1 MKDILI
7 YSTAACPYCIVAKR
21 ALEKAGIGYREI
33 DITRTPHVR
42 DELHAKTGERTVP
55 QVFVDGVYIGQDDE
69 LVAMI
74 DSGELSADG
83 DDTTDDDDEDQRS
96 RYDVAII
103 GGGRGGLTLARNL
116 PKSVS
121 IAIFDRSPHVDGLRP
136 DRDVLRNGL
145 SDHNITY
152 IEREVFGLEPG
163 DGQHTLITLD
173 GPITARAVVVASGAR
188 GRLPNIDGEQDLA
201 GKGVSYC
208 AECDSA
214 FFNGL
219 TVAVAGHDQRA
230 TKAALHLADT
240 AQHVHLLNPHRELFA
255 DRSALSAL
263 ASKANVTVHH
273 HVRIQAIQGDTQ
285 VTGVVLDNGTEL
297 AVAGVFIYLYGSLP
311 DTGFLKGLVQL
322 TEQGAVD
329 VSGPGAASRAGI
341 YAVGPVA
348 SVGGD
353 TPPYPALAQ
362 AILTPLGVEA

>member
-7 YSTAACPYCIVAKR
+7 YTTAACPYCIVAKR
-21 ALEKAGIGYREI
+21 ALDKAGIGYREI

-55 QVFVDGVYIGQDDE
+55 QIFVDGVYIGQDDE
-69 LVAMI
+69 LVAMVE
-74 DSGELSADG
+74 SGELTAD
-83 DDTTDDDDEDQRS
+83 DDDRADDDDEDQTNQ
-96 RYDVAII
+96 YDVAII

-116 PKSVS
+116 PESVS
-121 IAIFDRSPHVDGLRP
+121 IAVFDRSPHVVGLRP

-145 SDHNITY
+145 SGHTITY

-163 DGQHTLITLD
+163 DGHHTLITLD
-173 GPITARAVVVASGAR
+173 GPVTARAVVVATGAR
-188 GRLPNIDGEQDLA
+188 GRTPDIDGEQRLA

-230 TKAALHLADT
+230 TKAALLLADT
-240 AQHVHLLNPHRELFA
+240 AERVHLLNPHKALFTDA
-255 DRSALSAL
+255 AARSALED
-263 ASKANVTVHH
+263 KANVTIHHDVHI
-273 HVRIQAIQGDTQ
+273 RAIQGASQ
-285 VTGVVLDNGTEL
+285 VTGVTLDNGTEL
-297 AVAGVFIYLYGSLP
+297 ALSGVFLYLYGSRP

-329 VSGPGAASRAGI
+329 VSGPGASSVPGI

-362 AILTPLGVEA
+362 AILAPLPVDA